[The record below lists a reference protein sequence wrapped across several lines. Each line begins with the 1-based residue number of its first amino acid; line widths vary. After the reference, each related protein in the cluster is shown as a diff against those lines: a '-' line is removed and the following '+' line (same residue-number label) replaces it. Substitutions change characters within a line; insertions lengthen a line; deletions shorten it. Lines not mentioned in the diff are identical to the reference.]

1 MKVLDPK
8 AFDAIL
14 GYDWLQQYSPMICHW
29 KNKTMSFTLQGK
41 QIELQGVL
49 PPPKWCACNEIGAF
63 AIVEPMPEDSKQ
75 NHVPEV
81 QQLFQEFQDV
91 FDDPKTLPPERSLD
105 HSIPLF
111 PNAIPV
117 NSRPY
122 RYLPLHK
129 DEIEKQVKALL
140 AAGLITPSS
149 SPFASPV
156 LLVQKKD
163 GSW

>member
-91 FDDPKTLPPERSLD
+91 LMTLKHCLRSAHWIIQFHYFQMLFL
-105 HSIPLF
+105 SIPDLT
-111 PNAIPV
+111 AT
-117 NSRPY
+117 
-122 RYLPLHK
+122 YLCTK
-129 DEIEKQVKALL
+129 MR
-140 AAGLITPSS
+140 
-149 SPFASPV
+149 
-156 LLVQKKD
+156 
-163 GSW
+163 